1 MEPKQPVWL
10 QTGPHL
16 GCACCSICL
25 TATYG
30 HFPAHKPWPHG
41 TGARAKCFISS
52 SLPWSTGLQDKK
64 IVCLIHTSSQPRGG
78 LSCTYSLLQHPV
90 AAKCKP
96 FPAPASGTGNV
107 IFPLQLTSMYIKISS
122 RGLWKEKKWLVWKG
136 VLAGF
141 WVRYRSF
148 ESLWYEAEIPALP
161 SASAVLVSRAFRHL
175 QMQEILEITKIGKGS
190 LVAHIS
196 LSMWNFSSCWLSKVD
211 KA

>member
-1 MEPKQPVWL
+1 M
-10 QTGPHL
+10 G
-16 GCACCSICL
+16 I
-25 TATYG
+25 
-30 HFPAHKPWPHG
+30 
-41 TGARAKCFISS
+41 
-52 SLPWSTGLQDKK
+52 SLPTSPDLTGQEQGLSVSLALPFHGLQDKK
-64 IVCLIHTSSQPRGG
+64 IVCLTHTSSQPRGG
-78 LSCTYSLLQHPV
+78 LLSCTYSLLQHPV

-161 SASAVLVSRAFRHL
+161 SASAALVSWAFRHL

-196 LSMWNFSSCWLSKVD
+196 LSTWNFSSCWLSKVD